1 MMRKMKDV
9 AERMTPEVVKLK
21 GALTKVGYLV
31 ARMDGRRAADGTRT
45 IGQIGNALAGILFRS
60 R

>member
-1 MMRKMKDV
+1 
-9 AERMTPEVVKLK
+9 MTPEVVKLK

-45 IGQIGNALAGILFRS
+45 IGQIGNAMADILFRS